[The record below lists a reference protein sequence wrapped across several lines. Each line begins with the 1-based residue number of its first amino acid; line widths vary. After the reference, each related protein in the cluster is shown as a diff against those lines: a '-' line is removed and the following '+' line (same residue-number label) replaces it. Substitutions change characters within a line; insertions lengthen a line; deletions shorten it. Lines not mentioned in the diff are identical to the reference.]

1 MIFRTGVQR
10 GQPYHTERMY
20 HARRTV
26 STIPENK
33 QYRVGFQEGQSYLT
47 QKGVSLGLLDH
58 PSTNDN
64 KSTD

>member
-1 MIFRTGVQR
+1 
-10 GQPYHTERMY
+10 MY
-20 HARRTV
+20 HARLTV

-64 KSTD
+64 KSTRLGKMFY